1 MNMKPIALLLILV
14 ALAVSEPA
22 TVWQALVAVALAILQ
37 AISKT
42 F

>member
-14 ALAVSEPA
+14 ALASTEPA
-22 TVWQALVAVALAILQ
+22 RLWQSLVAVALAILE
-37 AISKT
+37 AISKA

>member
-14 ALAVSEPA
+14 ALASSEPA
-22 TVWQALVAVALAILQ
+22 KLWQTIVAVALAIIQ
-37 AISKT
+37 AISKA